1 MGHVATQLA
10 SHADLLGALD
20 PLGHHGHVGP
30 MKGYNQADLFGR
42 GDEGPGPT
50 MPLVE
55 CCPRLSA
62 SKPLSRPGALDQG
75 LVEEPQLILFEHP
88 PEIVQEVQAL
98 GEGPADER
106 SSDGQGHFQN
116 G

>member
-1 MGHVATQLA
+1 MTGGHLVPDDRDRGGTGFQEHRRGLIGGDRAVEVEALGHVATQLA

-50 MPLVE
+50 MPE
-55 CCPRLSA
+55 
-62 SKPLSRPGALDQG
+62 PLGNR
-75 LVEEPQLILFEHP
+75 I
-88 PEIVQEVQAL
+88 
-98 GEGPADER
+98 R
-106 SSDGQGHFQN
+106 
-116 G
+116 